1 MKNIDDFDSVMCS
14 WKTFEYIHG
23 TSEQI
28 RDCHEICEK
37 IIENYNR
44 HMVIVSKAPK
54 GQKRKNEVESDSK
67 IVEKKPKVI
76 DEKKATKPKQTV
88 QKEQQ
93 STKPEVKP
101 HPEQP
106 QHEYGGKDDVSVF
119 LSNLAYD
126 ITKDQIKAALPE
138 LNIVDVTLVV
148 EPNGRNKGFGYVEL
162 SNPDE
167 VEKALTFDRRPIQ
180 GRPVFISKIVREKGI
195 RPSFK
200 YSESLESNKIFIK
213 GLPFNTS
220 KDELQIL
227 FGTFGQIKDIRL
239 VTKK

>member
-1 MKNIDDFDSVMCS
+1 MCS

-28 RDCHEICEK
+28 HDCHEICER

-44 HMVIVSKAPK
+44 HMVIASKAPK
-54 GQKRKNEVESDSK
+54 GQKRKNEAESDSK
-67 IVEKKPKVI
+67 IVEKKQKVVAV
-76 DEKKATKPKQTV
+76 EENKATKPKQPV
-88 QKEQQ
+88 QKEPQ
-93 STKPEVKP
+93 STKPELKP

-126 ITKDQIKAALPE
+126 VTKEQIKAALPE
-138 LNIVDVTLVV
+138 LKVVDVTLVL
-148 EPNGRNKGFGYVEL
+148 EPSGRNKGFGYVEL
-162 SNPDE
+162 SNPSE

-180 GRPVFISKIVREKGI
+180 GRPVFISKIVRERGI

-227 FGTFGQIKDIRL
+227 FGKFGTIKDIRL